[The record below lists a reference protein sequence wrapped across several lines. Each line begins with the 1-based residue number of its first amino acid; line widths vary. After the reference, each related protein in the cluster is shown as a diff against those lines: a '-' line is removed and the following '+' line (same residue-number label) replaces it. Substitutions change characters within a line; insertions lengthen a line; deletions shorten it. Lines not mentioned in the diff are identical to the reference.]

1 MFHYLNIYNITAC
14 QRMTNKNRFG
24 YVAIALVTA
33 LLATVATVPLKYV
46 AAQNATSSQTEETM
60 TESMIKAKIAQ
71 LKAEH
76 PVFVTVLEAVQSM
89 NATETLKAIL
99 AVHALERILD
109 AHALNLFAA
118 AMHSTS

>member
-1 MFHYLNIYNITAC
+1 
-14 QRMTNKNRFG
+14 
-24 YVAIALVTA
+24 
-33 LLATVATVPLKYV
+33 
-46 AAQNATSSQTEETM
+46 EETM

-76 PVFVTVLEAVQSM
+76 PVFAAVLDTVRSM

-109 AHALNLFAA
+109 AHALNLEYQAFIN
-118 AMHSTS
+118 STR

>member
-1 MFHYLNIYNITAC
+1 MSHYLNIYNITAC
-14 QRMTNKNRFG
+14 QTMTNKNRFG
-24 YVAIALVTA
+24 YVAVALVAA
-33 LLATVATVPLKYV
+33 LLATVATVPLKYA
-46 AAQNATSSQTEETM
+46 AAQNATSSQMEEM

-89 NATETLKAIL
+89 NATDTLKAIL